1 MPRLARKW
9 GQWFALAGDLQVGA
23 YLLRPRLV
31 GPSLL
36 SPVRVLGREFIH
48 KRRDS
53 VNRKITKGDGWVMSG
68 FGSFNSRDLDSKLI
82 GEHRAIATIEPIK
95 SDTVFVADFVGRV
108 DG

>member
-36 SPVRVLGREFIH
+36 SPVRVFGREIIH
-48 KRRDS
+48 KEAS
-53 VNRKITKGDGWVMSG
+53 
-68 FGSFNSRDLDSKLI
+68 
-82 GEHRAIATIEPIK
+82 
-95 SDTVFVADFVGRV
+95 
-108 DG
+108 

>member
-1 MPRLARKW
+1 
-9 GQWFALAGDLQVGA
+9 
-23 YLLRPRLV
+23 
-31 GPSLL
+31 
-36 SPVRVLGREFIH
+36 
-48 KRRDS
+48 
-53 VNRKITKGDGWVMSG
+53 MSG